1 MYTPSNLSGLALQ
14 FDTAVREGNL
24 DGLRLCMTCLM
35 ACSNDVKI
43 QILHNDE
50 KYGYLGLCLARFS
63 SDRHGGTHSSMSK
76 ERRAERLSM
85 AELLLDFGC
94 SCNPQFVGVDQ
105 IERHV
110 VTALLRF
117 PTEFEQE
124 SLEEKNRQ
132 IALCRRFLDQGALC
146 DFFQAFAHHH
156 SLGFLLLSGEW
167 LELLRDIPEFHIL
180 GRHFTPPFVED
191 ILNKISNN
199 NFERVMVEVPGGV
212 LNIFHNGG
220 SVANFFTVL
229 ALCNGHGVP
238 EGTFHNLQWD
248 LHGTVCSLL
257 LEHDNDPWAVYDGK
271 TVLEH
276 WVEMLT
282 YPGAGFDYRYSLEQ
296 LKVLAHYHPA
306 CFAQSTDHG
315 VLSDIV
321 VGHELSA
328 QTALTDTD
336 RLVRDLFLST
346 YQNWQRECLQNAANE
361 VHSQLLGGGR
371 KM

>member
-1 MYTPSNLSGLALQ
+1 MYTPLNLSGIPLQ
-14 FDTAVREGNL
+14 FDAAVREGDL
-24 DGLRLCMTCLM
+24 DGLRLCM
-35 ACSNDVKI
+35 ACSHDDKI

-50 KYGYLGLCLARFS
+50 KYGYLGLCLAWFPA
-63 SDRHGGTHSSMSK
+63 DRHGGTHSSMSK
-76 ERRAERLSM
+76 ERRDARLSM
-85 AELLLDFGC
+85 AELLLAFGC
-94 SCNPQFVGVDQ
+94 SCNPKFVNIDQ

-124 SLEEKNRQ
+124 TLKEKHRQ
-132 IALCRRFLDQGALC
+132 IGLCRKFLDQGAQC
-146 DFFQAFAHHH
+146 DFFQDFSHHH

-180 GRHFTPPFVED
+180 GRNFTPPFVEN

-199 NFERVMVEVPGGV
+199 NFERVVVDVPGGSINV
-212 LNIFHNGG
+212 FHNGA
-220 SVANFFTVL
+220 STANFFTIL
-229 ALCNGHGVP
+229 ALCNGHDVP
-238 EGTFHNLQWD
+238 EGTFHNLQRD
-248 LHGTVCSLL
+248 LHGTVCSML
-257 LEHDNDPWAVYDGK
+257 LEHGQDPWAVYDRK

-282 YPGAGFDYRYSLEQ
+282 HPGVGFDYRYSLEQ
-296 LKVLAHYHPA
+296 LKVLADYHPA

-321 VGHELSA
+321 VGHKLYS
-328 QTALTDTD
+328 QTAVAHSDL
-336 RLVRDLFLST
+336 LVRDLFLFT
-346 YQNWQRECLQNAANE
+346 YQNWQRECLQHAADE